1 MTSLG
6 HELNRAVGALPIRRI
21 TGLYYRQTS
30 PRRQPLELPSVARQA
45 SRWASKGD
53 PALAFAA
60 DSELAAMLEQTRHFE
75 LEPGDE
81 PVLPVRRIS
90 ELHVNGL
97 PAIDLI
103 NPLALDLLRLKIDD
117 MRFETQPFCRA
128 LASAAWAAHPTAHAL
143 LVPSTPLTGAQVLVV
158 RQTGFDAITVGDQRL
173 VQLVSR
179 PVPDEEE
186 QEA

>member
-6 HELNRAVGALPIRRI
+6 DELNRAVGALPIRRI

-30 PRRQPLELPSVARQA
+30 PRRQPLELPAMARQA
-45 SRWASKGD
+45 SRWAAKGD
-53 PALAFAA
+53 PALAFSA

-75 LEPGDE
+75 LRPGEEPA
-81 PVLPVRRIS
+81 LPVRRIS
-90 ELHVNGL
+90 ELHVHGL

-128 LASAAWAAHPTAHAL
+128 LASAAWAAHPAACAL
-143 LVPSTPLTGAQVLVV
+143 LVPSTPLAGAQVLVV
-158 RQTGFDAITVGDQRL
+158 RQSGFDAITVGDQRL
-173 VQLVSR
+173 VQLAPQTVLD
-179 PVPDEEE
+179 DERR
-186 QEA
+186 A